1 MSAVLEASPI
11 DPLAQIESALK
22 TDIVDILRNWFDRLN
37 GMDRITAYETV
48 MSEPEILHDAFTLLR
63 RQPQLFS
70 TAIVDDTGQPVEAN
84 DDQRLSCGETLG
96 HIKTLVL
103 RAAARRHFRR
113 KLGGP
118 RTVLLKPVR
127 ESGLLR
133 RIMEGVGLAKP
144 PPLRRRRV
152 SGRGDNLYQAMREY
166 LQFDWQARLIPHYT
180 QFSPDAMME
189 LGSSILEIR
198 EPAELRALAAEE
210 HRSVGGSRGR
220 PLFLSGAQQLMQSGS
235 DTIDSELLWKLWDQ
249 MGMIRLFDGIDVTET
264 RKIIAE
270 IAATSKM
277 AINLLM
283 PILGEDVR
291 RFVSFLFVGY
301 KQLGRINYRNVF
313 SETGATQWMAKV
325 YADRL
330 SKLPGLPPP
339 SFEEMIEVFSMIVSS
354 PNKAG
359 AE

>member
-1 MSAVLEASPI
+1 LDTTPL

-22 TDIVDILRNWFDRLN
+22 TEIVDILRTWFDRLA
-37 GMDRITAYETV
+37 GMDRVTAYNTV

-63 RQPQLFS
+63 RQPQLFAS
-70 TAIVDDTGQPVEAN
+70 AITDEAGQPVEAN
-84 DDQRLSCGETLG
+84 DDQRLRCGDTLG

-118 RTVLLKPVR
+118 RTVLLKPTR

-133 RIMEGVGLAKP
+133 RMMESIGIVKP
-144 PPLRRRRV
+144 PPVRRRRV
-152 SGRGDNLYQAMREY
+152 SGRGDTLYQAMRDH
-166 LQFDWQARLIPHYT
+166 LLFDWQARLIPHYT
-180 QFSPDAMME
+180 QFSPDTMVD
-189 LGSSILEIR
+189 LGASILEIR
-198 EPAELRALAAEE
+198 EPAELRALASEE
-210 HRSVGGSRGR
+210 SRVALSERRR
-220 PLFLSGAQQLMQSGS
+220 PLFLGGAQQLIQSGS
-235 DTIDSELLWKLWDQ
+235 DSIDSELLWKLWEQ
-249 MGMIRLFDGIDVTET
+249 MGMDRLFDGIDVTET

-270 IAATSKM
+270 ISATSKM
-277 AINLLM
+277 AIKLLI

-291 RFVSFLFVGY
+291 RFVSFLFVAY

-339 SFEEMIEVFSMIVSS
+339 SFDEMTEMFSSIVSS
-354 PNKAG
+354 PSKTG

>member
-1 MSAVLEASPI
+1 LSAVMQAQTL
-11 DPLAQIESALK
+11 DPLAQIEDALK
-22 TDIVDILRNWFDRLN
+22 TDVIDILRGWFDRLA
-37 GMDRITAYETV
+37 GMDRAAAYEAV
-48 MSEPEILHDAFTLLR
+48 MNEPDMLHDAFTLLR

-70 TAIVDDTGQPVEAN
+70 TAIVDPHGQAVEAK
-84 DDQRLSCGETLG
+84 DEQRLRCGETLG

-118 RTVLLKPVR
+118 RTVLVKPQR
-127 ESGLLR
+127 QIGAFR
-133 RIMEGVGLAKP
+133 RMMEQVGLASP

-152 SGRGDNLYQAMREY
+152 TGRGDNLYQAMRDY
-166 LQFDWQARLIPHYT
+166 LVFDWQARLIPHYT
-180 QFSPDAMME
+180 QFSPDTMAE

-198 EPAELRALAAEE
+198 EPAELQALAGDEGRAALAG
-210 HRSVGGSRGR
+210 RRR
-220 PLFLSGAQQLMQSGS
+220 PLFLSSASQILQSGS
-235 DTIDSELLWKLWDQ
+235 DSIDSEILWKLWDQ
-249 MGMIRLFDGIDVTET
+249 MGMSRLFEGMDVTET
-264 RKIIAE
+264 RKVIAE

-277 AINLLM
+277 AVNLLI

-291 RFVSFLFVGY
+291 RFVSFLFVAY
-301 KQLGRINYRNVF
+301 KNLGRINYRNVF

-339 SFEEMIEVFSMIVSS
+339 AFEEMTEVFSMIVSS
-354 PNKAG
+354 PNKPG
-359 AE
+359 E

>member
-1 MSAVLEASPI
+1 MSALTQAPTL
-11 DPLAQIESALK
+11 DPLAQIEDALK
-22 TDIVDILRNWFDRLN
+22 TDVIDILRGWFDRLA
-37 GMDRITAYETV
+37 GMDRAAAYETV
-48 MSEPEILHDAFTLLR
+48 MNEPDILHDAFTLLR

-70 TAIVDDTGQPVEAN
+70 AAIVDSQGQMVDAK
-84 DDQRLSCGETLG
+84 DDQRLRCGETLG

-118 RTVLLKPVR
+118 RTVLIKPQR
-127 ESGLLR
+127 KIGTFR
-133 RIMEGVGLAKP
+133 RLMEQVGLASP

-152 SGRGDNLYQAMREY
+152 SGRGDTLYQAIRDY
-166 LQFDWQARLIPHYT
+166 LVFDWQARLIPHYT
-180 QFSPDAMME
+180 QFSPDTMAE
-189 LGSSILEIR
+189 LGASLLEIR
-198 EPAELRALAAEE
+198 EPAELHALAGDEA
-210 HRSVGGSRGR
+210 RTALSQRRR
-220 PLFLSGAQQLMQSGS
+220 PLFLSSASQLLKSGN
-235 DTIDSELLWKLWDQ
+235 DAIDSELLWTLWDQ
-249 MGMIRLFDGIDVTET
+249 MGMARLFEEGIDVTET

-277 AINLLM
+277 AITLLI

-291 RFVSFLFVGY
+291 RFVSFLFVAY
-301 KQLGRINYRNVF
+301 KNLGRINFRNVF

-339 SFEEMIEVFSMIVSS
+339 GFDEMTEVFSLIVSS
-354 PNKAG
+354 PTKPG
-359 AE
+359 E